1 MKLENQH
8 IIIVSNEPWGDV
20 WFSKHNYAHELSKKN
35 TVIFI
40 NPTCKWK
47 FSNLYTKIRI
57 ESISSNLSVLH
68 YQNILPSIN
77 FTLFRFNDYLITVR
91 IRQKL
96 KKLGF
101 SNSIFWSFDPYRI
114 VKPRRLSIS
123 KTILHIVD
131 LFDYTHWGEQS
142 LIDQSDY
149 CIFVSNEI
157 AKEYALDAKKRF
169 VIPHAISSEEFT
181 PKRKPED
188 IPNTPFGLYVGN
200 IDHRIDFEHLEK
212 IIIAFPNVPFV
223 FIGKVNYVEN
233 PIFKRI
239 FIEKCYQ
246 NTYFLG
252 VKKFKELKNYIH
264 EAIFCFAFMDKRK
277 GNDIAHH
284 KIFQYLA
291 MGKPIF
297 SSNFSDYNSIQEL
310 LYMEND
316 TEKSKK
322 LLNHFLVKDE
332 NNNLQTERINYAS
345 QHTFDEA
352 LKKIEYFINEE

>member
-20 WFSKHNYAHELSKKN
+20 WYSKHNYANELSKKN

-40 NPTCKWK
+40 NPTNKWK
-47 FSNLYTKIRI
+47 FSNLFSKIRI
-57 ESISSNLSVLH
+57 ESVSPSLSVLH
-68 YQNILPSIN
+68 YHNILPSIN
-77 FTLFRFNDYLITVR
+77 FTLFRFNDYLITIR
-91 IRQKL
+91 IKKKL

-114 VKPRRLSIS
+114 VKPNRLTNS
-123 KTILHIVD
+123 KKIFHIVD
-131 LFDYTHWGEQS
+131 LYGYTHWGEQI

-149 CIFVSNEI
+149 CIFVSKEI
-157 AKEYALDAKKRF
+157 IKNYAQNAKRKLL
-169 VIPHAISSEEFT
+169 IPHAISSEEFT
-181 PKRKPED
+181 SNKKPED
-188 IPNTPFGLYVGN
+188 IPNLTFGLYVGN

-212 IIIAFPNVPFV
+212 ILATFPNIPFV
-223 FIGKVNYVEN
+223 FIGKVNHVEN

-239 FIEKCYQ
+239 FIEKNYQ
-246 NTYFLG
+246 NTLFLG
-252 VKKFKELKNYIH
+252 IKHFKELKHYIH
-264 EAIFCFAFMDKRK
+264 EAGFCFAFMEKRK

-291 MGKPIF
+291 MGKPVF
-297 SSNFSDYNSIQEL
+297 SSNFSDYNSVQEL

-316 TEKSKK
+316 AEKSKE
-322 LLNHFLVKDE
+322 LLNYFLE
-332 NNNLQTERINYAS
+332 NGENDNLQNKRIDYAY

-352 LKKIEYFINEE
+352 LKKIENFINED